1 MKTEKI
7 NINKI
12 KLNPNNPRLIKDD
25 KFAKLVQSIK
35 DFPEMLEIRPIVVN
49 DDMIIL
55 GGNMRFKA
63 CKEAG
68 LKEVSII
75 KVSGLSEEKQR
86 EFLIKDNVSGGEW
99 DWSLLHDWD
108 ALELESWGLDLP
120 AEFVTELEA
129 EEDDFETPEG
139 GIETDI
145 VLGDLF
151 EIGEHRLLC
160 GDSTDSDAVEKL
172 MNGQKADMVF
182 TDPPYGMAYES
193 NAWDSKKSEVKQKR
207 TDTQILND
215 ENTNVG
221 QDALNLIPLFLQ
233 NNRHFYIWCRWDC
246 FNDFKEVSQN
256 IGKIKSVIVWDKGGP
271 GLGDLK
277 GSYGDSEWAIFGMI
291 GRREL
296 KERQNGVWQVNRMKG
311 LQMQHP
317 TQKPLEICERAIN
330 NSTNQN
336 ELILDLFLGS
346 GSTMVASH
354 QLERKCYG
362 MELDPKYCQVIVN
375 RMIKLD
381 PTLSIKRNG
390 IDETQKWLDEQ
401 V

>member
-1 MKTEKI
+1 MEI
-7 NINKI
+7 RSV
-12 KLNPNNPRLIKDD
+12 KLSEVKSNPNNPRIIKDE
-25 KFAKLVQSIK
+25 KFRKLVNSIQE
-35 DFPEMLEIRPIVVN
+35 FPKMLEIRPIVVN
-49 DDMIIL
+49 ADMIVL
-55 GGNMRFKA
+55 GGNMRLKA

-68 LKEVSII
+68 LKEVPVIFAHD
-75 KVSGLSEEKQR
+75 LTDEEQKQ
-86 EFLIKDNVSGGEW
+86 FIIKDNVGFGEW
-99 DWSLLHDWD
+99 DWDMIANEWD
-108 ALELESWGLDLP
+108 EVQLQEWGLDIP
-120 AEFVTELEA
+120 DFGVTEIPA
-129 EEDDFETPEG
+129 ADEDDYEMPDE
-139 GIETDI
+139 IQTDI

-160 GDSTDSDAVEKL
+160 GDSTCSDTVAKL
-172 MNGQKADMVF
+172 MNGEKADLVF

-221 QDALNLIPLFLQ
+221 QDALNLLPLFL
-233 NNRHFYIWCRWDC
+233 NHNRHFYIWCRWDC
-246 FNDFKEVSQN
+246 FNDFKDVCEN
-256 IGKIKSVIVWDKGGP
+256 IGKIKSVVVWDKGGP

-317 TQKPLEICERAIN
+317 TQKPIEICERGIN
-330 NSTNQN
+330 NSTNIN

-354 QLERKCYG
+354 QLKRKCYG
-362 MELDPKYCQVIVN
+362 MELDPKYCQVIVD
-375 RMIKLD
+375 RMKKLD
-381 PTLSIKRNG
+381 PSLVILKNG
-390 IDETQKWLDEQ
+390 IAL
-401 V
+401 